1 MVLSCKVYRCVE
13 YTVYR
18 SRRHCMYAPLFVTV
32 HSVQLVRNKH
42 YYYYS
47 YNYKV
52 NLYCLALGLGHL
64 NYQVG
69 TINASDYFDPRYEYR
84 AADVARHI
92 KICYTTDVIAIY

>member
-1 MVLSCKVYRCVE
+1 MCICHSLSL
-13 YTVYR
+13 YTVYNL
-18 SRRHCMYAPLFVTV
+18 YKINIIITIVV
-32 HSVQLVRNKH
+32 N
-42 YYYYS
+42 
-47 YNYKV
+47 NYKV